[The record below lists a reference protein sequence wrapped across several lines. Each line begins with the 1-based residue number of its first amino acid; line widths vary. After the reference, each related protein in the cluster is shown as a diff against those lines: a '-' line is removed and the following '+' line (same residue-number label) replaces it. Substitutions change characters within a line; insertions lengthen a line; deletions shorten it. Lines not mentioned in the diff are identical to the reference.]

1 MESFPI
7 MVRLSASCELPYSM
21 CTLFNC
27 LSLLLLF
34 FQDGGTTL
42 MAASESDHT
51 DVVQLLHSSGE
62 PKDEV
67 RHNMN

>member
-1 MESFPI
+1 

-27 LSLLLLF
+27 LLPYSLLLLF
-34 FQDGGTTL
+34 VFQDGGTTL
-42 MAASESDHT
+42 MAANESDYT
-51 DVVQLLHSSGE
+51 DVVQLFHSSGE

-67 RHNMN
+67 RHNIN